1 MLEHHGGMMLGMRLP
16 DLSKILLSQKSV
28 ETPKRQT
35 WVDHMAGMVDIAVVT
50 RMDFHRYGSPLET

>member
-1 MLEHHGGMMLGMRLP
+1 MMLDTRLP

-28 ETPKRQT
+28 EAPKRQT
-35 WVDHMAGMVDIAVVT
+35 WVDHMAGMVDTAVVT